1 VIIVLIA
8 FSSSGDRLVSTQSRL
23 TICASRSEAQR
34 RSAPAVPEILRRSCV
49 TIAGAGRWPWNRL
62 QRLSLSNRRGPENR
76 MSQYHRP
83 VTPDREIR
91 EAENQ
96 IAQQKALVRRRIVQG
111 TPSQGEEDRLGQL
124 ERALLR
130 IKEQRLHKRSSEL
143 QRKVRDRS
151 R

>member
-1 VIIVLIA
+1 
-8 FSSSGDRLVSTQSRL
+8 
-23 TICASRSEAQR
+23 
-34 RSAPAVPEILRRSCV
+34 
-49 TIAGAGRWPWNRL
+49 
-62 QRLSLSNRRGPENR
+62 
-76 MSQYHRP
+76 MSQYHRL
-83 VTPDREIR
+83 VTPDRAIR

>member
-1 VIIVLIA
+1 
-8 FSSSGDRLVSTQSRL
+8 
-23 TICASRSEAQR
+23 
-34 RSAPAVPEILRRSCV
+34 
-49 TIAGAGRWPWNRL
+49 
-62 QRLSLSNRRGPENR
+62 
-76 MSQYHRP
+76 MSQYHRL

-91 EAENQ
+91 EAEDQ

-130 IKEQRLHKRSSEL
+130 IKKQRLHKRSSEL